1 MWGSAMRSS
10 VWPLMILLL
19 ASAGMVGCA
28 RTVLESSA
36 VDDWPGNE
44 AELEYLEALE
54 TQRVVTNHDA
64 LHGLLLLADG
74 ADPHETYEQRLA
86 DARQRGWLARDA
98 APEANESAAIG
109 MMAVAACDILAIKG
123 GLTMRLLGPS
133 PRYCTRE
140 LIFLDILPPRT
151 EHQSL
156 SGLEFIDLLGRI
168 EDRLGEESRGR
179 EGAIDGSED
188 RSPSW
193 AAPGHELGGSGHVR
207 GGERPGRHVYPA
219 R

>member
-28 RTVLESSA
+28 RTMLESSA

-86 DARQRGWLARDA
+86 DARQRGWLAPDA
-98 APEANESAAIG
+98 SPEANESAAIG
-109 MMAVAACDILAIKG
+109 MMAVAVCEILEIDG
-123 GLTMRLLGPS
+123 GLTMLFFGPS

-140 LIFLDILPPRT
+140 LIFLDILPPRS

-168 EDRLGEESRGR
+168 EDRLGE
-179 EGAIDGSED
+179 
-188 RSPSW
+188 
-193 AAPGHELGGSGHVR
+193 
-207 GGERPGRHVYPA
+207 
-219 R
+219 

>member
-19 ASAGMVGCA
+19 TSTGMVGCV

-36 VDDWPGNE
+36 VDDWQGDE

-54 TQRVVTNHDA
+54 SQRVVTNHDA

-74 ADPHETYEQRLA
+74 ADSHETYEQRLA
-86 DARQRGWLARDA
+86 DARQRGWLAPDA
-98 APEANESAAIG
+98 TPEANESAAIG
-109 MMAVAACDILAIKG
+109 MMAMAACEILAIKG
-123 GLTMRLLGPS
+123 GLTMRLFGPS

-156 SGLEFIDLLGRI
+156 SGLEFIDLLGRV
-168 EDRLGEESRGR
+168 EDRLGE
-179 EGAIDGSED
+179 
-188 RSPSW
+188 
-193 AAPGHELGGSGHVR
+193 
-207 GGERPGRHVYPA
+207 
-219 R
+219 

>member
-28 RTVLESSA
+28 RTMLESSA

-86 DARQRGWLARDA
+86 DARQRGWLAPDA
-98 APEANESAAIG
+98 SPEANESAAIG
-109 MMAVAACDILAIKG
+109 MMAMAVCEILEIDG
-123 GLTMRLLGPS
+123 GLTMLFFGPS

-140 LIFLDILPPRT
+140 LIFLDILPPRS

-168 EDRLGEESRGR
+168 EDRLGE
-179 EGAIDGSED
+179 
-188 RSPSW
+188 
-193 AAPGHELGGSGHVR
+193 
-207 GGERPGRHVYPA
+207 
-219 R
+219 